1 MFGCVWLL
9 FVGVDQITSIIN
21 YTGTASVDQGGN
33 TGFITSFND
42 VARALNID
50 RKVQL
55 LRPLT
60 NSRYWRRG

>member
-21 YTGTASVDQGGN
+21 YTGTASVDQGRN
-33 TGFITSFND
+33 TGFITGFND

-60 NSRYWRRG
+60 NSRYWRRS